1 VYALQLAA
9 SLSVVGGVLVPS
21 FPRTGV
27 LWVSLVLSLAFWMLY
42 RKRGRSIGRL
52 LWDVRVE
59 PVALLHRVVVAQ
71 PAQRQ

>member
-1 VYALQLAA
+1 
-9 SLSVVGGVLVPS
+9 
-21 FPRTGV
+21 
-27 LWVSLVLSLAFWMLY
+27 VSLVLSLAFWMLY